1 MRSSI
6 YLHPATSLTSYRN
19 VDTVGSGK
27 NEPFNPINDY
37 TVRLFAP
44 SIFYPNTTSG
54 SYEQQ
59 IGLIGGWNDSPNH
72 NLGRFIAETA
82 AGAANYVKM
91 QVALIYRADRFLR
104 GGDHLSF
111 IEQGF
116 PAVRWTESVENFYHQ
131 HQDVRE
137 ADGVQYGDLIE
148 FVDFD
153 YNARVAKANLA
164 SMWAAA
170 NAPAMPKNV
179 SISQEVGFPAADR
192 TTPVDLV
199 GQDSQFCWATGDD
212 PLVEGYELVWRTSA
226 NQQWTNSLSI
236 GHVGSVRTDL
246 LKDNVQVGIRAVGA
260 DGKKSPAVFPL
271 PVESCASG

>member
-1 MRSSI
+1 MLS
-6 YLHPATSLTSYRN
+6 RN
-19 VDTVGSGK
+19 NDIVGTGK
-27 NEPFNPINDY
+27 GEPFNPINDY
-37 TVRLFAP
+37 TVRLFGP
-44 SIFYPNTTSG
+44 SIYYPNVSSG
-54 SYEQQ
+54 SYGQQ

-72 NLGRFIAETA
+72 NLGRFIAELA
-82 AGAANYVKM
+82 AGAAEFVNM

-116 PAVRWTESVENFYHQ
+116 PAVRFTEAVENFLHQ

-153 YNARVAKANLA
+153 YTARVARTNLA

-179 SISQEVGFPAADR
+179 SISEEVGFPAADR
-192 TTPVDLV
+192 QTPLELV
-199 GQDSQFCWATGDD
+199 GQESQFCWATGND
-212 PLVEGYELVWRTSA
+212 PLVDGYELVWRTSS
-226 NQQWTNSLSI
+226 NQQWTNSLAL
-236 GHVGSVRTDL
+236 GNVGSVTTDL

-271 PVESCASG
+271 PVESCASV